1 MNLLLAREKPALTL
15 SVLVAG
21 SFAGAGIAWGLWIN
35 SLMILFDGA
44 YSMISLLLSL
54 LSLYAAKV
62 VRQPANK
69 AYPFGRAAIQP
80 LVIAVKGLAIT
91 LVCLVSLVS
100 AMYALWQGGRPSNAG
115 MGLLFAA
122 ISVVGCL
129 AIWSY
134 LHWVSKQLQS
144 DLVVAEKRQW
154 FMDAVL
160 SAAVMLGFALTVLLN
175 RSPWA
180 ELAVY
185 ADPLMVVLVSGYF
198 VLVPLRMTRD
208 AIRELVLAA
217 PPRDLRRA
225 AESIL
230 NEVELQPIEVRMTK
244 IGPYLVL
251 DIDLPASQAATFN
264 LVRLALYRR
273 LSQLPVRPVV
283 FLNAISDT
291 DSDTDYAWQ
300 S

>member
-1 MNLLLAREKPALTL
+1 MP
-15 SVLVAG
+15 V
-21 SFAGAGIAWGLWIN
+21 W
-35 SLMILFDGA
+35 
-44 YSMISLLLSL
+44 
-54 LSLYAAKV
+54 
-62 VRQPANK
+62 
-69 AYPFGRAAIQP
+69 
-80 LVIAVKGLAIT
+80 
-91 LVCLVSLVS
+91 
-100 AMYALWQGGRPSNAG
+100 
-115 MGLLFAA
+115 GLLFAA

-291 DSDTDYAWQ
+291 EYAWQ